1 MKLGPLKGVSK
12 GQAPSALLND
22 VASANELSLGKTSR
36 LGKNIVEENM
46 A

>member
-1 MKLGPLKGVSK
+1 MKLNPLKGVSK
-12 GQAPSALLND
+12 GQALLNEA
-22 VASANELSLGKTSR
+22 ASANELSPGKTSR